1 MADLIYEE
9 LELFAICLLLG
20 AALAA
25 FYDGV
30 RIFRMLFR
38 HANWLVDLED
48 LAYWILTG
56 WMVFKTLFYFNRGAL
71 RGYAFLG
78 LILGVVIYV
87 MTLSHLILF
96 LTEKMLPFWNKGKG
110 YLKKPFTLIFNFIR
124 KALKNIIIEVKM
136 AVKGR

>member
-9 LELFAICLLLG
+9 MELFGICLLLG

-25 FYDGV
+25 IYDGV

-38 HANWLVDLED
+38 HVNWLVDLED

-56 WMVFKTLFYFNRGAL
+56 WTVFKTLFYFNRGAL

-78 LILGVVIYV
+78 LVLGVVIYV
-87 MTLSHLILF
+87 VTLSHLILF
-96 LTEKMLPFWNKGKG
+96 LIEKMLPFWNKGKG
-110 YLKKPFTLIFNFIR
+110 FLKKPFVLFSNFIR
-124 KALKNIIIEVKM
+124 KALKNIILEVKM